1 MGSTRSDLAVV
12 CPHGVRMMLSAP
24 RGAASDVILINVAR
38 LDVNDTVM
46 VSLIGRALLVTRL
59 NLESYLV
66 SSPQS
71 SRLLIPT
78 IRKLVAECVESKQNM
93 HFLR

>member
-1 MGSTRSDLAVV
+1 M
-12 CPHGVRMMLSAP
+12 
-24 RGAASDVILINVAR
+24 ILINVAR

-71 SRLLIPT
+71 SRLLITNHPEISRRVRREQT
-78 IRKLVAECVESKQNM
+78 KHAFFAVTHARVQS
-93 HFLR
+93 